1 MMATKP
7 TRQQQQACDRLADSL
22 LAIAEAH
29 RLDGKGR
36 LDADDLRD
44 IARLIGR
51 VSSAFPLDHIV
62 ARTLDSRA
70 RSLGLS
76 SGTADLIGL
85 NAETVDPLQT
95 LRLDDLEFTELV
107 KKLEEELGGL

>member
-1 MMATKP
+1 MATKP
-7 TRQQQQACDRLADSL
+7 TRPQQQAGDLLADAL
-22 LAIAEAH
+22 RAIADAD

-36 LDADDLRD
+36 LDPADLRA

-51 VSSAFPLDHIV
+51 VSSAFSLDQIV
-62 ARTLDSRA
+62 ARALEARA

-85 NAETVDPLQT
+85 NAETVDPLET
-95 LRLDDLEFTELV
+95 LRLGDAEFAELV
-107 KKLEEELGGL
+107 KTLEDELGGL